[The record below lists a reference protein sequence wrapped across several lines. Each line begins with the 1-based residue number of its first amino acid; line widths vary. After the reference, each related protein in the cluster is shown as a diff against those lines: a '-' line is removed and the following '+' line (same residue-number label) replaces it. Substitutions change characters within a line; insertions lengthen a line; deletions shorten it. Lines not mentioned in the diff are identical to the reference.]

1 MKMNRFYFYISALI
15 CAMLSIVGCSTK
27 KNTAMSRGYQ
37 AMTTKFNVYY
47 NGNEALQKGKKKI
60 EEAYKPDYTRTL
72 KMYAVSDETTKDAA
86 KGDASRASEK
96 CEKAIKLHSMRK
108 KPVKNVKKM
117 KDPKYATFYA
127 QEEFNPMMD
136 DVWMLLGKSKYYGN
150 DYLAASATFT
160 YVQNHFQTNE
170 DLVTQA
176 SLWKAKSLKEMN
188 WIYEAEEILNNIDED
203 KITYNVEGLYNST
216 IADIK
221 LAQGYEDDALPY
233 LLKSIKSAENRS
245 ERARFLFIIAQIY
258 QNQGKNKEAYAYYDT
273 VIRKSPNY
281 EMEFNARIR
290 QTEVYTSG
298 SGEAKNVIHKLEKLT
313 KDEKNKDYLD
323 QIHYAIGNVYI
334 REKDTASAIKNYRLA
349 AEKSTRNGVEK
360 AVALLTLG
368 RLYWNNREYIKA
380 EPCYAEASSIL
391 SNKHPEYEDVSSKA
405 LKLTELKQNY
415 DIVHLQDSL
424 LALSTASPEERMA
437 AVQREI
443 KKIEEQEKAERERQI
458 AMEREQKLLDM
469 EIQKVE
475 SENVNSNNGKSWY
488 FFNQQTVSK
497 GKLEFQRRYGQ
508 RRLEDNWNR
517 KNKSSVSFDEPLA
530 ENNEE
535 EEVKPSDPNNPQDR
549 SERSAGENQYGQNM
563 KNPDYYLR
571 QIPMTPEQKAVSL
584 SQVENALFAEALTYS
599 EKIEDYPLA
608 LETFEE
614 YIRRFGNK
622 DKAAD
627 ALFYSYNIAQN
638 SGNAAKAEEYKNKL
652 IEMYP
657 DTKYAQI
664 LGTPDYQEKLMRM
677 NKLQDS
683 IYTETYEAY
692 LKSDYNKVKANAEF
706 MEKNYAVS
714 NLMPKFMMLKALS
727 HGKQGEQDSLQKELK
742 TIIAKYPNSDV
753 TSMAKDIIALIEQ
766 GGVTQAGT
774 SSSLASER
782 EQMLVES
789 TDGDLTAHKN
799 EFTFSKDEPYLF
811 FIITKEEEV
820 NRNQLLFNVA
830 TYNFTKFLV
839 KDFDLK
845 IRQGIVT
852 VSGFDN
858 LDEALWYANGVK
870 ADSALTA
877 QLNGKEHTLL
887 VISEDNS
894 KLIGRGHTIDEY
906 KQWYANNI
914 TNRKQ
919 EKADN
924 KVKLIDENKKAEE
937 EAKTT
942 IQVSEGQDL
951 TKVSV
956 TPATETKQEP
966 ASTSEP
972 TPAVTPENNASESQ
986 NATEKEEKPNTQP
999 QETKE
1004 EVKAEPKKDVKKYKN
1019 LYTFDR
1025 NMKHYFA
1032 ILVAKGV
1039 VKSEG
1044 VMKLLNDFNA
1054 DSAPLLNLKVAKT
1067 EGKNL
1072 PLIITVGMMAD
1083 SKMALDYLKQ
1093 IVRNAQIK
1101 NLLGDAVYK
1110 HVIITEENLEALKTS
1125 GNVSAYMELFKK
1137 GYLGK

>member
-1 MKMNRFYFYISALI
+1 
-15 CAMLSIVGCSTK
+15 
-27 KNTAMSRGYQ
+27 MSRGYQ
-37 AMTTKFNVYY
+37 AMTTRFNVYY
-47 NGNEALQKGKKKI
+47 NGKEALNKGKNKI

-72 KMYAVSDETTKDAA
+72 KMYAVSDETTKDVA

-108 KPVKNVKKM
+108 KPIKNVKKM
-117 KDPKYATFYA
+117 KDPKYAAFYA

-160 YVQNHFQTNE
+160 YVQNHFQTHE
-170 DLVTQA
+170 DLVTEA
-176 SLWKAKSLKEMN
+176 ALWKAKSLKEMN
-188 WIYEAEEILNNIDED
+188 WLYEAEEILSNINED
-203 KITYNVEGLYNST
+203 KITYEVEGLYNST
-216 IADIK
+216 MADIK
-221 LAQGYEDDALPY
+221 LSQGYENEALPY
-233 LLKSIKSAENRS
+233 LMKSIKSAENRS

-258 QNQGKNKEAYAYYDT
+258 QNQGKNQEAYAYYDT
-273 VIRKSPNY
+273 VIRKATNY

-298 SGEAKNVIHKLEKLT
+298 SGEAKNVIHKLEKLI
-313 KDEKNKDYLD
+313 KDEKNKDFLD
-323 QIHYAIGNVYI
+323 QIYYAIGNVYI
-334 REKDTASAIKNYRLA
+334 REKDTASAIKNYKLA

-360 AVALLTLG
+360 AAALITLG

-380 EPCYAEASSIL
+380 EPCYAEASTIL
-391 SNKHPEYEDVSSKA
+391 SNKHPEYDDISSKS

-424 LALSTASPEERMA
+424 LALAVASPEERMA
-437 AVQREI
+437 AAQREI
-443 KKIEEQEKAERERQI
+443 KKVEEQEKAEIERRA

-475 SENVNSNNGKSWY
+475 SENVNSNKGRTWY

-530 ENNEE
+530 DNNEE
-535 EEVKPSDPNNPQDR
+535 ETKNDQDHLQDR
-549 SERSAGENQYGQNM
+549 GEHSTTESKYGQNL

-584 SQVENALFAEALTYS
+584 SQVENSLFAEALTYS
-599 EKIEDYPLA
+599 EKIEDLPLA
-608 LETFEE
+608 LETFDE
-614 YIRRFGNK
+614 YIRRFGDK
-622 DKAAD
+622 DRAAD

-638 SGNAAKAEEYKNKL
+638 MGNTIKAEEYKNKL
-652 IEMYP
+652 VDLYP
-657 DTKYAQI
+657 NTKYAQI
-664 LGTPDYQEKLMRM
+664 LSTPDYQEKLAKM

-683 IYTETYEAY
+683 LYAETYDAY
-692 LKSDYNKVKANAEF
+692 LHSDFNKVLANTEY
-706 MEKNYAVS
+706 MERNYAVS
-714 NLMPKFMMLKALS
+714 SLMPKFMMLKALS
-727 HGKQGEQDSLQKELK
+727 LGKQGEQDSLQKELK

-753 TSMAKDIIALIEQ
+753 TSMAKDIVALIEQ
-766 GGVTQAGT
+766 GGITQAGT

-782 EQMLVES
+782 EQLLVENNE
-789 TDGDLTAHKN
+789 GNETAHKN
-799 EFTFSKDEPYLF
+799 DFTFSKDEPYLF
-811 FIITKEEEV
+811 FIITKENEV

-830 TYNFTKFLV
+830 TYNFSKFLV

-870 ADSALTA
+870 ADSALMSL
-877 QLNGKEHTLL
+877 LNGKEHTLL

-894 KLIGRGHTIDEY
+894 KLIGRGHTIEEY
-906 KQWYANNI
+906 KLWYNDNI
-914 TNRKQ
+914 TNRK
-919 EKADN
+919 EDKTDSRI
-924 KVKLIDENKKAEE
+924 KLIDESKKAEDDV
-937 EAKTT
+937 KTT
-942 IQVSEGQDL
+942 IEVKEGQDL
-951 TKVSV
+951 TKAAAKTELAEEQKKETIATNETSSQEHADTISKKTQNIEPIEKKSEEVA
-956 TPATETKQEP
+956 TPQ
-966 ASTSEP
+966 
-972 TPAVTPENNASESQ
+972 PEVK
-986 NATEKEEKPNTQP
+986 KE
-999 QETKE
+999 ETKE
-1004 EVKAEPKKDVKKYKN
+1004 EPKKELKKYKN

-1025 NMKHYFA
+1025 NAKHYFA

-1039 VKSEG
+1039 VKSEDIIK
-1044 VMKLLNDFNA
+1044 VLNDFNA
-1054 DSAPLLNLKVAKT
+1054 DTAPLLNLKVEKT
-1067 EGKNL
+1067 DGKNL
-1072 PLIITVGMMAD
+1072 PLIITVGKMAD
-1083 SKMALDYLKQ
+1083 SKIALDYLKQ
-1093 IVRNAQIK
+1093 MARNTQIK

-1110 HVIITEENLEALKTS
+1110 NVIITDDNLNALKTS
-1125 GNVSAYMELFKK
+1125 GNVSVYMELFKR

>member
-1 MKMNRFYFYISALI
+1 MKMNKFYFYISALI
-15 CAMLSIVGCSTK
+15 CAMMCFVSCSTK

-47 NGNEALQKGKKKI
+47 NGNEALEKGKKKI

-86 KGDASRASEK
+86 KGDATRASEK

-117 KDPKYATFYA
+117 KDPKYAAFYA

-136 DVWMLLGKSKYYGN
+136 DVWMLLGKSKFYGN

-160 YVQNHFQTNE
+160 YVQNHFQTHE
-170 DLVTQA
+170 DLVTEA
-176 SLWKAKSLKEMN
+176 SLWKAKALKEMN

-203 KITYNVEGLYNST
+203 KITYNVEDLYNST
-216 IADIK
+216 IADVK
-221 LAQGYEDDALPY
+221 LAQGYENEALPY
-233 LLKSIKSAENRS
+233 LLKSIKSAENRT

-273 VIRKSPNY
+273 VIKKSPNY

-298 SGEAKNVIHKLEKLT
+298 SGEAKNVIKKLEKLT
-313 KDEKNKDYLD
+313 KDEKNKEYLD
-323 QIHYAIGNVYI
+323 QIHYAIGNVYL
-334 REKDTASAIKNYRLA
+334 REKDTAAAVKNYRLA

-360 AVALLTLG
+360 AVALITLG

-424 LALSTASPEERMA
+424 LALSTATPEERMA
-437 AVQREI
+437 AAQREI
-443 KKIEEQEKAERERQI
+443 KKVEEQEKAERERQI
-458 AMEREQKLLDM
+458 AMEREQKLLEM

-475 SENVNSNNGKSWY
+475 SENVNSNNGKTWY
-488 FFNQQTVSK
+488 FFNQQTVSR

-530 ENNEE
+530 DNNENDDT
-535 EEVKPSDPNNPQDR
+535 KQTDANNPQDR
-549 SERSAGENQYGQNM
+549 SEHSAAENQYGQNM
-563 KNPDYYLR
+563 KSPDYYLR

-584 SQVENALFAEALTYS
+584 SQVENSMFAEALTYS

-614 YIRRFGNK
+614 YIRRFGDK

-627 ALFYSYNIAQN
+627 ALFYCYNIAQN
-638 SGNAAKAEEYKNKL
+638 TGNSAKADEYKNKL
-652 IEMYP
+652 IEFHP
-657 DTKYAQI
+657 NTKYAQI
-664 LGTPDYQEKLMRM
+664 LSTPDYQEKLVRM

-683 IYTETYEAY
+683 IYTETYDAY
-692 LKSDYNKVKANAEF
+692 LKSDYNKVMANAEF

-727 HGKQGEQDSLQKELK
+727 WGKLGEQDSLQKELK
-742 TIIAKYPNSDV
+742 LIIAKHPNSDV
-753 TSMAKDIIALIEQ
+753 TSMAKDIVALIEQ

-799 EFTFSKDEPYLF
+799 DFTFSKDEPYLF

-830 TYNFTKFLV
+830 TYNFSKFLV

-845 IRQGIVT
+845 IHQGIVT

-877 QLNGKEHTLL
+877 QLSGKEHTLL

-906 KQWYANNI
+906 KKWYTENI
-914 TNRKQ
+914 TNRKR

-924 KVKLIDENKKAEE
+924 KVKLIDENKKAAE

-942 IQVSEGQDL
+942 VQVSEGQDL
-951 TKVSV
+951 TKLSV
-956 TPATETKQEP
+956 APETQAKQDTASTVPASNTAEKPATTEK
-966 ASTSEP
+966 STSADE
-972 TPAVTPENNASESQ
+972 AKKD
-986 NATEKEEKPNTQP
+986 KEEKTQ
-999 QETKE
+999 
-1004 EVKAEPKKDVKKYKN
+1004 EVKQEAKAEQKKEVRKYKN

-1025 NMKHYFA
+1025 NAQHYFA

-1039 VKSEG
+1039 VKAESII
-1044 VMKLLNDFNA
+1044 KLLSDFNS
-1054 DSAPLLNLKVAKT
+1054 DSAPLLNLKVEKT

-1072 PLIITVGMMAD
+1072 PLIVTVGKMAD
-1083 SKMALDYLKQ
+1083 SKMALDYWKQ
-1093 IVRNAQIK
+1093 IARNNQVK
-1101 NLLGDAVYK
+1101 NLLGDAVYRLT
-1110 HVIITEENLEALKTS
+1110 IITDENLEALKTS
-1125 GNVSAYMELFKK
+1125 GNVSAYMELFNR